1 MKNMYF
7 NALIDFIRMEGRNVN
22 SMLKFGK
29 VIQTNNC

>member
-7 NALIDFIRMEGRNVN
+7 NALIDFNRMEGRNVDN
-22 SMLKFGK
+22 MLKFGI